1 MDAERVRLVFWTS
14 IGVIGTLMLWLYASS
29 PETDGGRA
37 RWRQWWSV
45 VAPIGAAVFQHF
57 VVFRWH
63 GVNRYQDDGD
73 DYVEPGAG
81 SEPVRTPAAP
91 PEPAVVRG
99 HQNRIDPSEPD
110 QIEPPREPSAIVIT
124 ARLERAELI
133 TLLAVQK
140 NADGS
145 YAFSA
150 NRITEFVG
158 GTAADVKAQIAAIR
172 NPPKPEAQNERG
184 KSLRRPAEGW

>member
-1 MDAERVRLVFWTS
+1 MLAPTLFAAFVAIVIAGWLWFYVVRPILEDY
-14 IGVIGTLMLWLYASS
+14 GVMCASPMPHYD
-29 PETDGGRA
+29 PETK
-37 RWRQWWSV
+37 QL
-45 VAPIGAAVFQHF
+45 
-57 VVFRWH
+57 
-63 GVNRYQDDGD
+63 VNRYQDDGD

-91 PEPAVVRG
+91 PEPVAVRA

-150 NRITEFVG
+150 NKITEFVG

-172 NPPKPEAQNERG
+172 TPPKPEAPAQNERG